1 MSGPLPLC
9 WIHKGSLGFILGHR
23 DSIETHPSWVGGVNN
38 PTLPFG
44 GEVEGL
50 FSLFPLMGSP
60 DTGNV
65 ISSEIDGP

>member
-1 MSGPLPLC
+1 MSALLSLC
-9 WIHKGSLGFILGHR
+9 YIHKDGLRFILGHR
-23 DSIETHPSWVGGVNN
+23 DSFETHPSLVGGVNN
-38 PTLPFG
+38 PTLLFG

-65 ISSEIDGP
+65 ISSEINGP